1 MALQSIKSVI
11 QNKGYLIEQKDRAIF
26 ELGDLQ
32 SFFGFSQNDAIEFI
46 VYDSNDNQLPQ
57 ANGELVRY
65 IQLSTENINDYF
77 LIPNGTIFQKY
88 QLPKEYFIDAERL
101 LREAGYNNG
110 IYKTQITLINK
121 RVGSENL
128 MDKMWIS
135 EISPSRT
142 EVRLFPLIKNQ
153 PKEMLDDL
161 KERFDT
167 FVNNRKFREDYI
179 NQAFVYIEQINPSEV
194 GTFIKTKYG
203 EDFFNTLVNEYKIS
217 SFDTF
222 VTQIHKTFMEAC
234 IYEFTNRISDINDIN
249 YGKPKN
255 KKPKATINSN
265 QLQSSIQRI
274 LVSVLNKYLPNPDV
288 KETSTFDTVKNESL
302 DEVSMILQKTTSDVL
317 IDSEFVP
324 VKKIGIIKK
333 PADPI
338 IDIKDNLI
346 KQLPIDEPPPK
357 IRFPKDVILPIENDS
372 PPPFIGIIP
381 IDEIPIKQYPKDE
394 FPISDIIISPFPET
408 NIKTKP
414 EDVVNQE
421 LITGGTPGVGGGGT
435 PNMGRGIIIDRN
447 RGGGISY
454 DDYFANERENI
465 PVQE

>member
-1 MALQSIKSVI
+1 MALQSIKNVI
-11 QNKGYLIEQKDRAIF
+11 ENKGYLIEQKDRAIF

-46 VYDSNDNQLPQ
+46 VYDTNDNQLPQ
-57 ANGELVRY
+57 TNGELVRY
-65 IQLSTENINDYF
+65 IPLSTESINDYF

-110 IYKTQITLINK
+110 IFKTQITLINK
-121 RVGSENL
+121 RVGSEKF

-142 EVRLFPLIKNQ
+142 EIRLFPLIKNQ
-153 PKEMLDDL
+153 PKELLDNL
-161 KERFDT
+161 KERFGT

-179 NQAFVYIEQINPSEV
+179 NQAFAYIEQINPSEV
-194 GTFIKTKYG
+194 GSFIKTKYG
-203 EDFFNTLVNEYKIS
+203 EDFFGTLVNEYKIS

-265 QLQSSIQRI
+265 QLQFSIQKI

-288 KETSTFDTVKNESL
+288 KETTTFDLATNESM
-302 DEVSMILQKTTSDVL
+302 DEISMILQKTASDVI
-317 IDSEFVP
+317 IDNEVISP
-324 VKKIGIIKK
+324 VKDIAIIKK
-333 PADPI
+333 PKDPI
-338 IDIKDNLI
+338 IEIKDNLI

-357 IRFPKDVILPIENDS
+357 IRFPKGVIEPVDS
-372 PPPFIGIIP
+372 PPLLDIIP
-381 IDEIPIKQYPKDE
+381 IDDFPIREYPKVQQPSPDVIMQS
-394 FPISDIIISPFPET
+394 FPQSDIRFQNPNDINQQII
-408 NIKTKP
+408 
-414 EDVVNQE
+414 
-421 LITGGTPGVGGGGT
+421 GGGGT
-435 PNMGRGIIIDRN
+435 TNVGRGIVKDRN
-447 RGGGISY
+447 REGGISY
-454 DDYFANERENI
+454 DDYFTSQTEN
-465 PVQE
+465 PPAQQ

>member
-32 SFFGFSQNDAIEFI
+32 SFFGFSHNDAIEFI

-57 ANGELVRY
+57 INGKLVRY
-65 IQLSTENINDYF
+65 IPLSTENINDYF

-88 QLPKEYFIDAERL
+88 QLPKEYFIDVERL

-153 PKEMLDDL
+153 PKEMLDNL
-161 KERFDT
+161 KERFDA

-203 EDFFNTLVNEYKIS
+203 EDFFNTLANEYKIS

-255 KKPKATINSN
+255 KKPKAIINSN
-265 QLQSSIQRI
+265 QLQSSIQKI

-288 KETSTFDTVKNESL
+288 KETSTFDTITNESL

-333 PADPI
+333 PLDPSFE
-338 IDIKDNLI
+338 IKYNLI

-357 IRFPKDVILPIENDS
+357 IKFPKGEIEPVDG
-372 PPPFIGIIP
+372 PPVFIDIIP
-381 IDEIPIKQYPKDE
+381 IDEIAIKPYPKVE
-394 FPISDIIISPFPET
+394 IPIPDIIISPFPET
-408 NIKTKP
+408 NIKTIP
-414 EDVVNQE
+414 EDVLNQE
-421 LITGGTPGVGGGGT
+421 LVTGDTPSFGGGGT
-435 PNMGRGIIIDRN
+435 PNTGRGIVIDRN

-454 DDYFANERENI
+454 DDYFTNEIENI
-465 PVQE
+465 PVQ

>member
-57 ANGELVRY
+57 TNGELVRY

-153 PKEMLDDL
+153 PKEMLDNL

-357 IRFPKDVILPIENDS
+357 IQFPKDVILPIENDS
-372 PPPFIGIIP
+372 PPPFIDIIP
-381 IDEIPIKQYPKDE
+381 IDEIPVKQYPKYE
-394 FPISDIIISPFPET
+394 FPMPDIIISPFPET

-421 LITGGTPGVGGGGT
+421 LITGGTPIVGGGGS
-435 PNMGRGIIIDRN
+435 PNMSRGIIIDGN